1 MLMHTYN
8 QRTGKAGVEHHYKFE
23 DSLVYKADTKNKQR
37 VQNCQ
42 VTWATG
48 MEVVAARDDL
58 TLDP

>member
-42 VTWATG
+42 VT
-48 MEVVAARDDL
+48 
-58 TLDP
+58 